1 MKVRSLVLAILVGGC
16 GAVGGSDAGNGNM
29 PDAPSGVTATFTS
42 LYGDYFGTCSNCHT
56 PSAPGRTSDTEQ
68 TLDFSTRAT
77 AYMTIK
83 TGMASGL
90 MGNFADCNGVPFVGA
105 TAGSSLIL
113 AALDQPT
120 RQAFDRPASPMCDV
134 DTISDETKW
143 SGAPSAEFI
152 AALKTWL
159 GNGAPNN

>member
-1 MKVRSLVLAILVGGC
+1 MRVPSLVLAILVGGC
-16 GAVGGSDAGNGNM
+16 GTMGGSDAGTDM

-42 LYGDYFGTCSNCHT
+42 LYGDYFSTCANCHSPT
-56 PSAPGRTSDTEQ
+56 GPGRTSDTEK
-68 TLDFSTRAT
+68 TLDFSTRFT
-77 AYMTIK
+77 AYTTIK

-90 MGNFADCNGVPFVGA
+90 MGNFMDCNGVPFVGA
-105 TAGSSLIL
+105 TPGSSLIL

-120 RQAFDRPASPMCDV
+120 RQAFDLKASPMCGV

-143 SGAPSAEFI
+143 SGAASVEFI